1 MALYPFRA
9 VRVAGN
15 RLIFQLVMVFN
26 EGVSDGLRGA
36 STIGGPAAK
45 PLPGRLQV
53 LEYAYAVARGQP
65 PERPVVRSRDS
76 TVQSSNPIKIF
87 REMT

>member
-1 MALYPFRA
+1 MMFD
-9 VRVAGN
+9 
-15 RLIFQLVMVFN
+15 
-26 EGVSDGLRGA
+26 EGLPADLRGA
-36 STIGGPAAK
+36 AIIDGPAAK

-76 TVQSSNPIKIF
+76 TVQSINPIKTL

>member
-1 MALYPFRA
+1 M
-9 VRVAGN
+9 
-15 RLIFQLVMVFN
+15 IFQSVTTSD
-26 EGVSDGLRGA
+26 EGVCDGLRGA
-36 STIGGPAAK
+36 HIIGGPAAK

-76 TVQSSNPIKIF
+76 TVQSSNPSKIF

>member
-1 MALYPFRA
+1 MAFDA
-9 VRVAGN
+9 
-15 RLIFQLVMVFN
+15 
-26 EGVSDGLRGA
+26 GVSDGLRGTA
-36 STIGGPAAK
+36 IVGGPAAK
-45 PLPGRLQV
+45 PLPGQLQV
-53 LEYAYAVARGQP
+53 LECAYAVARGQP